1 MKAIY
6 RAGMF
11 AMAVLAFAAFT
22 ACGSSSK
29 SGGTPPTAGS
39 TWDEM
44 SWDEGTWANT
54 APVNQATLSV

>member
-1 MKAIY
+1 
-6 RAGMF
+6 MF

-29 SGGTPPTAGS
+29 SGGTTPTAGS